1 MDLVLAGQT
10 EDELQSSLEYRLS
23 PTANYITSRRSVR
36 NYPSGASSLSTNG
49 LRVARVNI
57 GSDGSS
63 FIDPST
69 VRVTFTIQNNST
81 TGMLA
86 PVSGPSCFF
95 SRCRVFCGGQLVED
109 IPYFHRVSHM
119 FREVL
124 MSPDWRLN
132 EGIKG
137 YSRRDFAHV
146 QGGDVMT
153 GVIAPGEALTV
164 SFAPLC
170 GILSTGKL
178 LPTRFASLQF
188 EFTMADSLD
197 SCWGTSLQHGG
208 FAGAPVDFDRD
219 NFVLDNFYIA
229 CDVVALDSA
238 LENSFYQ
245 VLASGKSLTIGFP
258 TFATQFSTLAAS
270 QNVSVNCARALSR
283 LKSAFITFQTD
294 EQFYNQKVIHYPHP
308 GGGGADLLGNGRNAL
323 KNVPFRYQIAIGSRL
338 FPETPADSVQEQFTH
353 LEKALNLHDI
363 SSRQVDIDLLG
374 YLETSHVLGMS
385 FEKAPGSAFASGYN
399 LRSGDLLRVSLENMD
414 PGRANGMYLT
424 LVHDV
429 VLEIKEMGCSV
440 YD

>member
-10 EDELQSSLEYRLS
+10 EDELQSSLEYKLS

-36 NYPSGASSLSTNG
+36 NYPSGASSLSTRG

-69 VRVTFTIQNNST
+69 VQVTFTIQNNST
-81 TGMLA
+81 TGAVA
-86 PVSGPSCFF
+86 PVSGPACFF
-95 SRCRVFCGGQLVED
+95 SRCRVFCGGQLTED
-109 IPYFHRVSHM
+109 IQYFNRVSHM

-137 YSRRDFAHV
+137 YSTRDLAHI
-146 QGGDVMT
+146 QGRDVMT
-153 GVIAPGEALTV
+153 NVIAPGESLTV
-164 SFAPLC
+164 AFRPLA

-178 LPTRFASLQF
+178 LPSRFANLQF
-188 EFTMADSLD
+188 EFTLADSAE
-197 SCWGTSLQHGG
+197 SCWATSADHGG
-208 FAGAPVDFDRD
+208 FLAPRDFDRD

-229 CDVVALDSA
+229 CDVVQLDSA

-245 VLASGKSLTIGFP
+245 VLASRKSLTMGFP
-258 TFATQFSTLAAS
+258 TFATQFSTLTAS

-294 EQFYNQKVIHYPHP
+294 AAYYNQKVIHYPHP
-308 GGGGADLLGNGRNAL
+308 GGSGVDLRGAGNHAL
-323 KNVPFRYQIAIGSRL
+323 KDVPFKYQIAIGSRL
-338 FPETPADSVQEQFTH
+338 FPETPADSVQEQYSVGK
-353 LEKALNLHDI
+353 KALNLHDI
-363 SSRQVDIDLLG
+363 SSRQVDIDLLS
-374 YLETSHVLGMS
+374 YLETLHILGMS

-399 LRSGDLLRVSLENMD
+399 LRSGDLLRVSLENMS

-429 VLEIKEMGCSV
+429 VLEIKEHGCSV